1 MDEVATDVITDAL
14 VNAGV
19 DFVASLPEGNFQPL
33 IGRIHADPR
42 LTHVPLAREEEG
54 VGICAGAYL
63 GGKRPALL
71 IMNAGFLDSTN
82 ALATTNLMG
91 GIPLLL
97 LIGYSGGFSEFLW
110 MHSQIGAVTEPVL
123 RAMGIVY
130 EHADKLSDVEA
141 QIFDAHMLTSITMRP
156 VALLLNKECLR

>member
-1 MDEVATDVITDAL
+1 MNELATKVITEAL
-14 VNAGV
+14 VEAGV
-19 DFVASLPEGNFQPL
+19 DFVASLPEGNYQPL
-33 IGRIHADPR
+33 IARIEADPR

-97 LIGYSGGFSEFLW
+97 LIGYSGGLSEFLW
-110 MHSQIGAVTEPVL
+110 MHSQIGVVTEPVL
-123 RAMGIVY
+123 RAMGIVF
-130 EHADKLSDVEA
+130 ERAEKLSDVAA
-141 QIFDAHMLTSITMRP
+141 QVFDAHMLASITMRP